1 MLAGYTSHTQRAI
14 LFSKA
19 FDIMFLPNGMEVLM
33 DGLTKADIDY
43 VSTVAGYQVTEDEAR
58 EFLQDYNDYNDYNDY
73 YEEYLVGP
81 LATSLS

>member
-1 MLAGYTSHTQRAI
+1 
-14 LFSKA
+14 
-19 FDIMFLPNGMEVLM
+19 M

-58 EFLQDYNDYNDYNDY
+58 EFLQDYNDY